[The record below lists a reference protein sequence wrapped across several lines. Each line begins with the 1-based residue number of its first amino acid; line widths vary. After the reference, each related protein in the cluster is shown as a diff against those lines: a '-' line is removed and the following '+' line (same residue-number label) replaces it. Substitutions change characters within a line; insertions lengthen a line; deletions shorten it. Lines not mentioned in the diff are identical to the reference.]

1 MQQMI
6 RCPNCGSPNT
16 PGQRFCGTCG
26 ANLPA
31 GCPNCGAENEPDA
44 RFCGNCGAQ
53 LLGDY
58 QQGDWGQQQDPM
70 QQGGWGTPPGMQ
82 QQGGWNQPPQ
92 PPSPGMQQQA
102 AWGQPPSPGL
112 QQQAWGQ
119 PPQQPGGQRQ
129 GNWGQPAG
137 MPRQNAWAPG
147 APGAQR
153 KAPSSQGTYL
163 IILLVVLL
171 IGLGGFGYW
180 AFYGSPPWQGSSSGS
195 TSLSITGGPLF
206 SPTSTEGSDTVS
218 MAVTW
223 ETSDLSIGNVEY
235 GIDTSYGSVSN
246 WESNYVKSHSIE
258 ITGLDKDTSYHC
270 RIVSKDKK
278 GNEVTSNDIS
288 FKTPQ

>member
-58 QQGDWGQQQDPM
+58 EQGDWGQQQDTM
-70 QQGGWGTPPGMQ
+70 QQQGGWGTPQSMQ

-92 PPSPGMQQQA
+92 PPQSPGMPQQA
-102 AWGQPPSPGL
+102 AWGQS
-112 QQQAWGQ
+112 
-119 PPQQPGGQRQ
+119 PQQPGMQRQ
-129 GNWGQPAG
+129 GNWGQPGG

-147 APGAQR
+147 VPAAPRTAS
-153 KAPSSQGTYL
+153 SSQGTYL
-163 IILLVVLL
+163 VILLVVLL

-180 AFYGSPPWQGSSSGS
+180 AFYGSPPWQGSSGS

-206 SPTSTEGSDTVS
+206 SPTSPEGSDTVN
-218 MAVTW
+218 MTVTW
-223 ETSDLSIGNVEY
+223 ETSDLAIGNVEY
-235 GIDTSYGSVSN
+235 GADTSYGSVSN

-258 ITGLDKDTSYHC
+258 IVGLDKDTSYHC
-270 RIVSKDKK
+270 RIVSKDQK
-278 GNEVTSNDIS
+278 GNEVTSNDIG